1 MNVYIVCDLEGTA
14 GVVDFKRQCM
24 FDGEYYQQA
33 RRLAT
38 LELNAAV
45 EGALAGGATRVV
57 AWDGHCGFP
66 GGLDFELVHP
76 RCELVMA
83 AGDGGPAGQNDSF
96 DALFQVGLHGMAG
109 ARHGVLAHSF
119 TGIVAQMQV
128 NGEEFGEIGMNFHGA
143 GLKGIPSVLV
153 TGDQAAADEARALV
167 PAIETAVV
175 KRGLG
180 SSHKL
185 LVPIPALSLAPEAAR
200 ELIHAAAE
208 RAMAKVGEIEPFT
221 YQGPYTVRT
230 SFIAAKWAEGALE
243 MSPQAQRIDDVT
255 LELQMD
261 SLAPLL

>member
-24 FDGEYYQQA
+24 FDGQYYHQA

-45 EGALAGGATRVV
+45 EGALAGGATRIV

-66 GGLDFELVHP
+66 GGLDVELVHP

-83 AGDGGPAGQNDSF
+83 AGDGGPVGRDESF
-96 DALFQVGLHGMAG
+96 DAQFLVGLHGMAG
-109 ARHGVLAHSF
+109 ARQGVLAHSF
-119 TGIVAQMQV
+119 TGIVAQMLV
-128 NGEEFGEIGMNFHGA
+128 NGEEVGEIGMNFHGA
-143 GLKGIPSVLV
+143 GLKGVPSVLV

-180 SSHKL
+180 SSHRL
-185 LVPIPALSLAPEAAR
+185 LVPTPALSLAPETAR
-200 ELIHAAAE
+200 ELIRTVAE
-208 RAMAKVGEIEPFT
+208 RARAKVGQIEPFT
-221 YQGPYTVRT
+221 YEGPYTVRT
-230 SFIAAKWAEGALE
+230 TFIAAKWAARALE
-243 MSPQAQRIDDVT
+243 GNPQARRVDDVT